1 MRSHFWPLFARIMQ
15 MQRKSSPPVTPAM
28 AAEIR
33 YLKKQKGLYNHQI
46 AALFGIN
53 QGRVSEVMTGK
64 RFPDVPPAQSSLF

>member
-1 MRSHFWPLFARIMQ
+1 
-15 MQRKSSPPVTPAM
+15 M

-33 YLKKQKGLYNHQI
+33 YLKLKKGLFNHQI

-64 RFPDVPPAQSSLF
+64 KYPEVPPAQGSLF